1 MELAWLDGERQ
12 GTEHSNVD
20 APHCE
25 NWRNYSSVV
34 SGILAL
40 TGDVG
45 LSSAAGVLV
54 NSENACPPSLTFAPF
69 QCVFPFLSKDEGR
82 SFLHELQEAP
92 LK

>member
-1 MELAWLDGERQ
+1 MELACLDSKRQ
-12 GTEHSNVD
+12 DTEHSNVD

-34 SGILAL
+34 TGILAL

-54 NSENACPPSLTFAPF
+54 NSEKACSPSPLSPPFSACFRF
-69 QCVFPFLSKDEGR
+69 
-82 SFLHELQEAP
+82 
-92 LK
+92 

>member
-1 MELAWLDGERQ
+1 MELACLDGERQ
-12 GTEHSNVD
+12 DTEHSNVD

-25 NWRNYSSVV
+25 NWRNCSSVV

-54 NSENACPPSLTFAPF
+54 NSENACPPLPHFRP
-69 QCVFPFLSKDEGR
+69 LSVRVSVSKQGR
-82 SFLHELQEAP
+82 RTLISS
-92 LK
+92 